1 MPSIKYK
8 VRKSVSQHL
17 LRRYVELSSV
27 VKDME
32 DVKQQIIEGLKQG
45 LPCQPGP
52 IKAKLRVRAG
62 SRRPK
67 WRLCYEHLA
76 AGLYEAAEV
85 ERMITEVIDNTDPGR
100 DSYSLEVFD

>member
-1 MPSIKYK
+1 MPNVKYK

-17 LRRYVELSSV
+17 LRRYVELQRV
-27 VKDME
+27 LREFD
-32 DVKQQIIEGLKQG
+32 DVKSQVIEGLREG

-67 WRLCYEHLA
+67 WKSHYEDLA
-76 AGLYEAAEV
+76 SETHGSDHA
-85 ERMITEVIDNTDPGR
+85 ERMVADIIENTEPCT
-100 DSYSLEVFD
+100 DSYSVEVFE

>member
-1 MPSIKYK
+1 MPNIKYK

-17 LRRYVELSSV
+17 LRRYVELSNA

-32 DVKQQIIEGLKQG
+32 DVKRQIIEGLQEG
-45 LPCQPGP
+45 LPCQRGP

-67 WRLCYEHLA
+67 WRLCYEQLA
-76 AGLYEAAEV
+76 AETNDAAEI
-85 ERMITEVIDNTDPGR
+85 ERMVSDVIDSTEPGR